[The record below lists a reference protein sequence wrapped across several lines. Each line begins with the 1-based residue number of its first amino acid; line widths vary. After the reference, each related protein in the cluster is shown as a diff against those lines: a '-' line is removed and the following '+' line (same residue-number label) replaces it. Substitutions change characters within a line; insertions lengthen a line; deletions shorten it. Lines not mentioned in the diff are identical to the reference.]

1 MLAPSMLEAVDVY
14 RYYGARCVVSALS
27 FQIAEGESVGLLG
40 LNGAGKS
47 TTLRMLAGLSSPTSG
62 VIRLRGQTLSPDT
75 HDLRAQIGFLP
86 DRPPLYDNMRVGD
99 YLRFA
104 AQLRGVVNPA
114 LSRRLSY
121 VLEVC
126 GLSDVVGEAISTL
139 SHGFRQR
146 VGIAQAIVHEPA
158 LLVLDEPS
166 QGLDPAQ
173 RLGMRAL
180 VRALKE
186 KHTVVLSTHLL
197 SEISQCCD
205 RVLLLHEGKLHA
217 LGSEAEIVAQFAQ
230 SSAHGLW
237 LLLAGDR
244 AEIERIL
251 VDIVGVNH
259 VELREH
265 GKQWRVVLGCDRDVR
280 AVVSRALV
288 TAGVSLLELRAATEG
303 LEAVFASLVTEREAV
318 E

>member
-1 MLAPSMLEAVDVY
+1 MLGTSMLEAFDVH
-14 RYYGARCVVSALS
+14 RYYGERCAVSALS

-47 TTLRMLAGLSSPTSG
+47 TTLRMLSGLSSPTRG
-62 VIRLRGQTLSPDT
+62 EIRLRGQTLSPEA
-75 HDLRAQIGFLP
+75 HDLRASIGFLP
-86 DRPPLYDNMRVGD
+86 DKPPLYDNMTVHA

-104 AQLRGVVNPA
+104 AKLRGVSDAA

-121 VLEVC
+121 VIDVC
-126 GLSDVVGEAISTL
+126 DLGQVADDAISSL

-158 LLVLDEPS
+158 LVVLDEPS

-180 VRALKE
+180 VRSLKD

-217 LGSEAEIVAQFAQ
+217 QGSEAEIVARFAQ
-230 SSAHGLW
+230 QTGHGVALMVS
-237 LLLAGDR
+237 GDR
-244 AEIERIL
+244 SVIEGTL
-251 VDIVGVNH
+251 VAVSGVTR
-259 VELREH
+259 VELREQ
-265 GKQWRVVLGCDRDVR
+265 GATYQVTVSCDREVR
-280 AVVSRALV
+280 AAISRALV
-288 TAGVSLLELRAATEG
+288 SAGVELLELRAASDG
-303 LEAVFASLVTEREAV
+303 LEAVFASLVSEREVHA
-318 E
+318 